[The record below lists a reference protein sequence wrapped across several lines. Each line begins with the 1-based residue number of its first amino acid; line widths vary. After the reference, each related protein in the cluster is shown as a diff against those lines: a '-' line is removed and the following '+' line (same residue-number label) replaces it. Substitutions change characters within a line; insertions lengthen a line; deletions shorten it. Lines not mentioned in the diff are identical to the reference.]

1 MKLKGKAL
9 LSLVMV
15 LAMMLSLFTVSAGAA
30 YGESLSVDCGDNPD
44 FAYAVQVGGQIS
56 ELMNSG
62 LSITPPDGW
71 YVAKAWI
78 DAGDYNEST
87 ALPLAADPNGGTAVS
102 VDRETFVLRYDGG
115 TPVFNDEL
123 LSSQGGAYT
132 LHVRFSPIDPEAA
145 VEIRDAW
152 GNVIGSG
159 AVTTDGDPASDGSSR
174 FVGWRLRYDNGA
186 SVLLPSYTTVYP
198 YASATLEAAF
208 AAVVTL
214 QPSDIYANAG
224 ESLYAYLGSANVA
237 QVNLPYGIAVDGISV
252 TSDAPDPLQEGT
264 YNLFVTGRLVDSNGK
279 DADPTVAVLESAVGT
294 LSVAGAAPASEPTYE
309 EPAPVYVDPVPVYTE
324 PTALTVTLYDQSCAV
339 GTGFVFDDS
348 MYSVEPGADII
359 VAPYAADEY
368 GNPIDIAS
376 APAGSYTITADLY
389 YDTSLY
395 SVTLNKATLTIVG
408 HTHTPG
414 EAAQEAPVA
423 ATCTADGSYQS
434 VVRCTGC
441 GEILSSETVVIP
453 ATGHTAGEAVIEN
466 NVPAT
471 CIGQGHY
478 DSVVYCTVCGAE
490 LSRETVTT
498 DPVPHTP
505 GEAVIEN
512 NVPATCTE
520 QGHYDSVVYC
530 TVCSTELS
538 RETVTAEA
546 TGHTAGEAVVENEIA
561 ATCAQGGS
569 YDAVVRCTVCGTEI
583 SRETVTTEPLAHTP
597 GEAVIEN
604 NVPATCTEQGHYDNV
619 VYCTVC
625 EAEISR
631 ETVTSEALGHNWGEW
646 AVTKEATETEEG
658 VETRVCQNDANHT
671 ETRPIPK
678 KSHTHTLT
686 KVEAV
691 PATCEADGTEAYWT
705 CSGCGKLYSDEACT
719 QEIEAPVVVPA
730 TGHDW
735 GEWAVTKEAT
745 ETEEG
750 VETRVCRNDESHV
763 ETKAI
768 PAIGHTHSLT
778 KVEAVPATCE
788 AGGTE
793 AYWTCSGCNKLFSDE
808 AGTQEIEAPVAVPA
822 TGHDWGEWA
831 VTKEATETEEGIETR
846 TCRNDETHT
855 ETRPIPKHG
864 HTHSLTKIPATAAT
878 YEKDGNIEYYSCSG
892 CGKLYADANAAQEIT
907 LEQTVIP
914 KLAVKAVTVTVAD
927 QSWIVGSGTVLDQTR
942 YTVTGF
948 EPGDQYTV
956 TLSATGY
963 TGLAGTY
970 EITAALSGYDTA
982 KYHVTVIPGK
992 LTVSSPIVYRFMD
1005 GQNGYQWTQ
1014 ASGTS
1019 LVLKVDADIR
1029 KFVGVKV
1036 DGVQLP
1042 ENCYIV
1048 SSGSTVVTL
1057 LPEYLKNLTPAN
1069 HAISIEFTD
1078 GSAATT
1084 FVVNQAPVATPIT
1097 IKGYNVSKAYDGNAY
1112 NLSSYGQ
1119 NAQGVTFQF
1128 HLAQNGQTVAQA
1140 INPGTYDIYLDSL
1153 AFATRAANGYRVT
1166 VLDSSGQVVST
1177 DYKSGSVRFG
1187 TLTITGSNVTNVTV
1201 TVNDQAWTYD
1211 GTAHTPNASG
1221 YTVSGLQGN
1230 DTLTVKLSVVD
1241 AGGRTLSA
1249 VTDAGTYTI
1258 KADCTGYD
1266 SSRYNVTVVKSGT
1279 LTVSPYKLTLT
1290 AESAVKNYDG
1300 SPLRNSNV
1308 KATALLSGHRFRAND
1323 GVKFSVYDS
1332 RGNLIQNGPVA
1343 VGTYTKKVTDVHI
1356 VDSNGI
1362 EVTSNYDITRIDGTL
1377 TINNSDGSPKTGDT
1391 NKLTL
1396 WIVLLAVSALL
1407 ILAVATLF
1415 LRRGRKGKAGKKQAP
1430 KADARPADKK

>member
-9 LSLVMV
+9 LSLLIV
-15 LAMMLSLFTVSAGAA
+15 LTLLVQLFTVSAAA
-30 YGESLSVDCGDNPD
+30 TYGESL
-44 FAYAVQVGGQIS
+44 ALAVSATDGAEFGS
-56 ELMNSG
+56 EFITAGSSMAALMSDG
-62 LSITPPDGW
+62 LSIVPPSG
-71 YVAKAWI
+71 YCVQSAWI
-78 DAGDYNEST
+78 EGGDGANGT
-87 ALPLAADPNGGTAVS
+87 MLPLSADPNGSTS
-102 VDRETFVLRYDGG
+102 VGMSGEAFVDHSGYE
-115 TPVFNDEL
+115 PVFNDAL
-123 LSSQGGAYT
+123 LASLGGAYT
-132 LHVRFSPIDPEAA
+132 LHVLLAPVDPAVP
-145 VEIRDAW
+145 VEISDAW
-152 GNVIGSG
+152 GNVSTGS
-159 AVTTDGDPASDGSSR
+159 VTLPGNPGGEG
-174 FVGWRLRYDNGA
+174 FVGWRLDYGSNITALVQPGM
-186 SVLLPSYTTVYP
+186 TVYP
-198 YASATLEAAF
+198 YANCRYEAAY
-208 AAVVTL
+208 ATVVTA
-214 QPSDIYANAG
+214 QPQAMSINAG
-224 ESLYAYLGSANVA
+224 DPVGYV
-237 QVNLPYGIAVDGISV
+237 QVDFLNLPYNMQVVGGDGYCQDGDYPAADSVLCVNPGAYLAYSDGSAVPADV
-252 TSDAPDPLQEGT
+252 AML
-264 YNLFVTGRLVDSNGK
+264 VTGTAPL
-279 DADPTVAVLESAVGT
+279 TVI
-294 LSVAGAAPASEPTYE
+294 AAP
-309 EPAPVYVDPVPVYTE
+309 V
-324 PTALTVTLYDQSCAV
+324 
-339 GTGFVFDDS
+339 
-348 MYSVEPGADII
+348 
-359 VAPYAADEY
+359 
-368 GNPIDIAS
+368 
-376 APAGSYTITADLY
+376 
-389 YDTSLY
+389 
-395 SVTLNKATLTIVG
+395 

-414 EAAQEAPVA
+414 EAVHENEIPASCAQG
-423 ATCTADGSYQS
+423 GSYDA
-434 VVRCTGC
+434 VVRCVEC
-441 GEILSSETVVIP
+441 GEELSRETVYTDP
-453 ATGHTAGEAVIEN
+453 LSHTPGEAQREN
-466 NVPAT
+466 EVPASCAQGGSYDAVVR
-471 CIGQGHY
+471 CI
-478 DSVVYCTVCGAE
+478 YCNTE

-530 TVCSTELS
+530 TVCGTELSRETVTAEATGHTAGEAVVENNVPATCTEQGHYDSVVYCTVCGTELS

-569 YDAVVRCTVCGTEI
+569 YDAVVRCTVCGAEL
-583 SRETVTTEPLAHTP
+583 SRETVTTDPVPHTP
-597 GEAVIEN
+597 GEAVREN
-604 NVPATCTEQGHYDNV
+604 EVPATCEAGGSYDEV
-619 VYCTVC
+619 VRCTVC

-705 CSGCGKLYSDEACT
+705 CSGCGKLYSDEAGT
-719 QEIEAPVVVPA
+719 QEIEAPVAVPA

-831 VTKEATETEEGIETR
+831 VTKEATEAEEGIETR

-855 ETRPIPKHG
+855 ETRPIPKKG

-1084 FVVNQAPVATPIT
+1084 FVVNQAPVSTPIS
-1097 IKGYNVSKAYDGNAY
+1097 IKGYNVSMPYNGNAY
-1112 NLSSYGQ
+1112 NLSNYAQ
-1119 NAQGVTFQF
+1119 NTRGVTFQF
-1128 HLAQNGQTVAQA
+1128 HLEQNGQTVAQA
-1140 INPGTYDIYLDSL
+1140 INPGTYEIYLDSL
-1153 AFATRAANGYRVT
+1153 SFSNAPANGYRVT
-1166 VLDSSGQVVST
+1166 ILDSSGQVVST
-1177 DYKSGSVRFG
+1177 DYKNGRAHFG